1 MFTLLT
7 GKLADGI
14 YYRIQIYK
22 FCKFVLILYSEMKFG
37 ENNNDS
43 SSILPLFFLVILVI
57 FNIQHLQDF

>member
-43 SSILPLFFLVILVI
+43 SSILPLFF
-57 FNIQHLQDF
+57 FSNTRNIQHLQDF